1 MALLTNRQILL
12 GITGGIAAYKAA
24 ELVRRLRD
32 RGADVRVVMTRAAQE
47 FITPLTLQALS
58 GNMVHTD
65 LLDPAAEAAM
75 GHIELARW
83 ADIVVIAPASA
94 DFIARLAHGHADD
107 LLTTLCLATPARIA
121 LAPAMNQ
128 GMWRDAA
135 TQANVA
141 QLHAHGRLIWGPAEG
156 EQACGDIGP
165 GRMLEPDALAE
176 LTAKAFSTRLLEGK
190 RVLITA
196 GPTREAIDP
205 VRYISNH
212 SSGKMGFALAQA
224 AIDAGARVTLIA
236 GPVALSTPAQATRVD
251 VDSAQQMFDAV
262 HARIDECDIFIAAA
276 AVADYRPEQAVDTKI
291 KKQNPTMTLTLVRN
305 PDIVASVARLRPKP
319 FTVGFAAET
328 QQVKEYAR
336 HKLER
341 KHLDMIIANDVAAPG
356 IGFNSE
362 NNAVTAL
369 WRDGEMEIGERSKAQ
384 VARALIALIERNLHL
399 QIA

>member
-1 MALLTNRQILL
+1 MATLTNRHILL

-24 ELVRRLRD
+24 ELTRRLQNL
-32 RGADVRVVMTRAAQE
+32 GATIRVVMTSAAQQ

-58 GNMVHTD
+58 GNPVHTD

-83 ADIVVIAPASA
+83 ADLVVIAPASA

-107 LLTTLCLATPARIA
+107 LLTTLCLATPAPIA
-121 LAPAMNQ
+121 IAPAMNQ
-128 GMWRDAA
+128 GMWRDTS
-135 TQANVA
+135 TQANIALLRERQVH
-141 QLHAHGRLIWGPAEG
+141 LWGPADG

-165 GRMLEPDALAE
+165 GRMLEPDQLAQ
-176 LTAKAFSTRLLEGK
+176 LAADVFPSRLLDGK

-224 AIDAGARVTLIA
+224 AIDAGAQVTLIA
-236 GPVALSTPAQATRVD
+236 GPVVLETPKHATRID
-251 VDSAQQMFDAV
+251 VESAQQMYDAV
-262 HARIDECDIFIAAA
+262 MERAHGCDIFIAAA
-276 AVADYRPEQAVDTKI
+276 AVADYRPSIVAANKI
-291 KKQNPTMTLTLVRN
+291 KKQHDEMTLTLVRN
-305 PDIVASVARLRPKP
+305 PDIVSAVAQLQPKP

-328 QQVKEYAR
+328 HNVDDYAR
-336 HKLER
+336 DKLER
-341 KHLDMIIANDVAAPG
+341 KNLDLIIANNVAQPG
-356 IGFNSE
+356 IGFNSD

-369 WRDGEMEIGERSKAQ
+369 WRDGELQIGERSKT
-384 VARALIALIERNLHL
+384 LIARELIILIDRRLHL